1 MLDNFVIQDRGG
13 FIYNSP
19 VPNLTVQTAHSL
31 GEFDPADW
39 DALSAGR
46 PFQSYRWYKFGERVM
61 ADCPLTVIVIRNG
74 DKPLARA
81 TFWLV
86 RNEPLPLPAGLR
98 SGFRYFLQNHPLLIC
113 RSPLSDSSGLVLADG
128 FGKEAKHLLLTAA
141 QEELR
146 RQHAS
151 FLLFDFMDAARDTW
165 PGNFKKLVV
174 SDPGTSLD
182 VTWSDFDSYLSA
194 GNKKDRQH
202 YKRSLREAEAQGLKL
217 NRRGTVENVDAALHL
232 IGNVSRKFGS
242 APSPWMPDLV
252 ENLQMVNSTWLEVRR
267 GDELVGCGALVRDN
281 GTQLATALGL
291 AVNIPYAYFLLVYTT
306 IQEAIEH
313 GMKTIRLGS
322 GAYDVK
328 RRLGF
333 KLEDNNHIILMGAGQ
348 FSRGVTRLA
357 SWMMGDYQ

>member
-1 MLDNFVIQDRGG
+1 MN
-13 FIYNSP
+13 
-19 VPNLTVQTAHSL
+19 
-31 GEFDPADW
+31 EFDSSEW
-39 DALSAGR
+39 DSMSNGR

-61 ADCPLTVIVIRNG
+61 ADCPLTVLVVRNG
-74 DKPLARA
+74 DKPVARA
-81 TFWLV
+81 TLWLV

-98 SGFRYFLQNHPLLIC
+98 IGFRYFLQNHPLLIC
-113 RSPLSDSSGLVLADG
+113 RSPLSDSSGLIFADESDE
-128 FGKEAKHLLLTAA
+128 EAKRLLWIAA

-165 PGNFKKLVV
+165 PGNFKRLVI
-174 SDPGTSLD
+174 SDPGTRLD
-182 VTWSDFDSYLSA
+182 VTWPDFASYLSA

-242 APSPWMPDLV
+242 TPSPWAPGLMK
-252 ENLQMVNSTWLEVRR
+252 NLPMVDSTWLEVRR

-306 IQEAIEH
+306 IQEAIER

-348 FSRGVTRLA
+348 FSRGVARLA